1 MSAIFAREFK
11 SLFKGLTG
19 YIFTV
24 FVLVFAGIYVMA
36 NNLSGGYPNFEYA
49 LGSMTMVYLIGIPV
63 LTMRVFA
70 EERHQKT
77 DQLLYSLPIPMTK
90 VVLGKYFA
98 LCATLLIPI
107 LVMALYPLML
117 SLYGTV
123 SMRLAYSTLFAFF
136 LLGAALISMGMF
148 ISSLTENQV
157 VAAVLCLLF
166 MLLNYYLST
175 LSSYVS
181 DSAVSSFL
189 AFTALLLLVGIVCR
203 LQTKSWLIAGIV
215 FVVLELALGG
225 VMVFKPD
232 VLAGLFPDLMYNLS
246 LFERFY
252 VFMDGILDL
261 TAIVYF
267 LSVIVVFVY
276 LTIQSMETRRWN

>member
-19 YIFTV
+19 YLFTV

-36 NNLSGGYPNFEYA
+36 NNLSAGYPNFEYA

-77 DQLLYSLPIPMTK
+77 DQLLYSLPMSMTK
-90 VVLGKYFA
+90 IVLGKYFA
-98 LCATLLIPI
+98 LCVTLLIPI
-107 LVMALYPLML
+107 CVMAFYPLML

-123 SMRLAYSTLFAFF
+123 SFRLAYSTLFAFF

-166 MLLNYYLST
+166 MLLNYYIST

-181 DSAVSSFL
+181 GDAVASFL
-189 AFTALLLLVGIVCR
+189 AFTALILLVGIICR
-203 LQTKSWLIAGIV
+203 LLTKSWLISGGI
-215 FVVLELALGG
+215 FALLELGLGG
-225 VMVFKPD
+225 VMVFKQEA
-232 VLAGLFPDLMYNLS
+232 LAGLFPRMMSNLS

-252 VFMDGILDL
+252 VFMDGILDF

-267 LSVIVVFVY
+267 LSIIVIFVY